1 MIQAKTV
8 LSGLRKQD
16 RKWARR
22 LSINCAAYC
31 AACVYGLVPP
41 PLPGSSLWGLSFVAD
56 QIQRFSYRDTKQ
68 YNIISLSYV

>member
-22 LSINCAAYC
+22 LSINC

-56 QIQRFSYRDTKQ
+56 QIQGFSYRETIQ